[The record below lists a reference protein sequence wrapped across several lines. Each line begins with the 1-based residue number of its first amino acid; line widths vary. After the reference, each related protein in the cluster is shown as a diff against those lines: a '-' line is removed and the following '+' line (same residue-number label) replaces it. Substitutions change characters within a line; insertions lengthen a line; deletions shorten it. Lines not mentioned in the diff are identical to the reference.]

1 MKNVFFTG
9 MCLCFLSGCAAGYRL
24 PPEVTAAAVGDR
36 AQVVY
41 SPAAGVWSEGGMAED
56 RTVFT
61 GPFRRVRAVIRN
73 IRQGKQAFRPLRPMS
88 FC

>member
-41 SPAAGVWSEGGMAED
+41 SPAAGVWSEGG
-56 RTVFT
+56 RPYGVYQ
-61 GPFRRVRAVIRN
+61 VRFAGYG
-73 IRQGKQAFRPLRPMS
+73 QLFATYGKESRLFARFDL
-88 FC
+88 